1 MTATQPQVTVSQPQL
16 TTGRAATPFMTE
28 TRAALVLAL
37 FIGGVVAGVV
47 VQRVTDTGA
56 RANPYSSLD
65 RVEEPAQTA
74 AVANALANN
83 DPKTLAGLLDNQTLS
98 DLRDALT
105 DPMGAPMADI
115 RSVKFVGATAKNGR
129 TLAGYVATGKDMQGS
144 DAIVGFVLNVEN
156 GQIVGV
162 N

>member
-1 MTATQPQVTVSQPQL
+1 MIL
-16 TTGRAATPFMTE
+16 T
-28 TRAALVLAL
+28 L
-37 FIGGVVAGVV
+37 FVFGMVAGAAI
-47 VQRVTDTGA
+47 QRVTDTGA
-56 RANPYSSLD
+56 RENPYPSLD
-65 RVEEPAQTA
+65 RVEEPTQTA
-74 AVANALANN
+74 AVATALANN
-83 DPKTLAGLLDNQTLS
+83 DAKSLAHLLDNQTLT

-115 RSVKFVGATAKNGR
+115 RNVKFVGATGKSGR
-129 TLAGYVATGKDMQGS
+129 ILAGYVVTGKDMQGS